1 MLSVSLSL
9 QISMEKVMK
18 CSLRVFLTMVLAAS
32 IQLPFFRER
41 YVVAVGRKKER
52 EELLSQS
59 LPDEKD
65 AAWPS
70 LAHLDLGQ
78 CTRFVGSE
86 FHFHILHVYPVY
98 IIIRIYCLICAHTH
112 TLSTLSTS
120 YTVNLHTWWLILLS
134 KWVITPVIDMG
145 FL

>member
-1 MLSVSLSL
+1 MSRPGDMFLGPYMLSVRLSL
-9 QISMEKVMK
+9 QISMQKVMK

-32 IQLPFFRER
+32 IQLRFFRER

-86 FHFHILHVYPVY
+86 FHFHILHVYLVY
-98 IIIRIYCLICAHTH
+98 IIIRIYYILSYLCAHTH
-112 TLSTLSTS
+112 TRSPRSLR
-120 YTVNLHTWWLILLS
+120 HRQ
-134 KWVITPVIDMG
+134 
-145 FL
+145 